1 MLILTLAIRNLFRNT
16 RRTLL
21 TILLIATSL
30 SALILTDALSRG
42 MTQTMVENLTHTL
55 AGDAQIHHRGFRDNF
70 STDLY
75 IADVEPIE
83 NRLAQDPRIAAYA
96 NRVISGGMI
105 SSTYNISAGLIYG
118 VDAAAE
124 RQVSKLEQA
133 VTKGDYLSGSDY
145 LLGSDYLSGSD
156 ASQASDTE
164 IMIGEP
170 LADLLEVGLGDRIVI
185 TLATAN
191 TGELAQALFRV
202 SGIFL
207 FGTREIDEN
216 LVFINLTQARKLL
229 EIKGSHEIAVRFNE
243 QDNNSATIASALQ
256 HFNTPSIEALGWR
269 ALNPEIDAMLD
280 MTGYST
286 LIVGAILFL
295 LASLGVINAMFMSI
309 YERIYEFGVAKAIGT
324 RPSQL
329 FVLIMTE
336 ALLLALISCLIG
348 MLLAAATCLWFAE
361 TGIPLGDM
369 EISGVAMSDSIPTVM
384 AWPQF
389 TSLPLYVLALIMVAA
404 LYPAR
409 FAARITPTDALHRS
423 L

>member
-55 AGDAQIHHRGFRDNF
+55 AGEAQVHRRGFRDNF

-75 IADVEPIE
+75 IANVEPIE
-83 NRLAQDPRIAAYA
+83 NQLAQDSRIAAYA

-124 RQVSKLEQA
+124 RQVSKLEKA
-133 VTKGDYLSGSDY
+133 VTRGNYLSA
-145 LLGSDYLSGSD
+145 SDYLS
-156 ASQASDTE
+156 ASNAPQSSATE

-185 TLATAN
+185 TLAAAD

-243 QDNNSATIASALQ
+243 QDNNNVTSASALQ

-286 LIVGAILFL
+286 LIVGTILFL

-336 ALLLALISCLIG
+336 ALLLALISCLVG

-384 AWPQF
+384 AWSQF

>member
-30 SALILTDALSRG
+30 SALILTDSITRG

-55 AGDAQIHHRGFRDNF
+55 AGEAQIHRRGFRDNF

-75 IADVEPIE
+75 MADVEPIE
-83 NRLAQDPRIAAYA
+83 NRLSQDPRISAYA

-133 VTKGDYLSGSDY
+133 VTRGDYLSVSDH
-145 LLGSDYLSGSD
+145 LLISD
-156 ASQASDTE
+156 ASQASAAE

-185 TLATAN
+185 TLAAAD

-216 LVFINLTQARKLL
+216 LVFINLTQARGLL
-229 EIKGSHEIAVRFNE
+229 EINGSHEIAVRFNE
-243 QDNNSATIASALQ
+243 QDNNNLTSASALQ

-269 ALNPEIDAMLD
+269 ALNPEIDAMLN

-286 LIVGAILFL
+286 LIVGTILFL

-329 FVLIMTE
+329 FFLIMTE

-348 MLLAAATCLWFAE
+348 MLLAAATSLWFAE

-384 AWPQF
+384 AWSQY

>member
-55 AGDAQIHHRGFRDNF
+55 AGEAQVHRRGFRDNF

-75 IADVEPIE
+75 IANVEPIE
-83 NRLAQDPRIAAYA
+83 NQLAQDSRIAAYA

-124 RQVSKLEQA
+124 RQVSKLEKA
-133 VTKGDYLSGSDY
+133 VTRGNYLSASG
-145 LLGSDYLSGSD
+145 YLS
-156 ASQASDTE
+156 ASNAPQSSATE

-185 TLATAN
+185 TLAAAD

-243 QDNNSATIASALQ
+243 QDNNNVTSASALQ

-286 LIVGAILFL
+286 LIVGTILFL

-336 ALLLALISCLIG
+336 ALLLALISCLVG

-384 AWPQF
+384 AWSQF

>member
-55 AGDAQIHHRGFRDNF
+55 AGEAQIHRQGFRDNF

-83 NRLAQDPRIAAYA
+83 NQLAQDSRIAAYA

-124 RQVSKLEQA
+124 RQVSKLEKA
-133 VTKGDYLSGSDY
+133 VTRGNYLSE
-145 LLGSDYLSGSD
+145 SD
-156 ASQASDTE
+156 APPASATE

-185 TLATAN
+185 TLAAAD

-207 FGTREIDEN
+207 FGTREVDEN

-243 QDNNSATIASALQ
+243 QDNNNVTSASALQ

-286 LIVGAILFL
+286 LIVGTILFL

-336 ALLLALISCLIG
+336 ALLLALISCLVG
-348 MLLAAATCLWFAE
+348 MLLAAVTCLWFAE

-384 AWPQF
+384 VLSQF
-389 TSLPLYVLALIMVAA
+389 TSLPLYVLALIMVAT

>member
-55 AGDAQIHHRGFRDNF
+55 AGEAQIHRQGFRDNF

-83 NRLAQDPRIAAYA
+83 NQLAQDSRIAAYA

-124 RQVSKLEQA
+124 RQVSKLEKA
-133 VTKGDYLSGSDY
+133 VTRGNYLSE
-145 LLGSDYLSGSD
+145 SD
-156 ASQASDTE
+156 APPASATE

-185 TLATAN
+185 TLAAAD

-243 QDNNSATIASALQ
+243 QDNNNVTSASALQ

-286 LIVGAILFL
+286 LIVGTILFL

-336 ALLLALISCLIG
+336 ALLLALISCLVG
-348 MLLAAATCLWFAE
+348 MLLAAVTCLWFAE

-384 AWPQF
+384 VLSQF
-389 TSLPLYVLALIMVAA
+389 TSLPLYVLALIMVAT

>member
-55 AGDAQIHHRGFRDNF
+55 AGEAQIHRRGFRDNF
-70 STDLY
+70 SADLY
-75 IADVEPIE
+75 ITDVEPIE
-83 NRLAQDPRIAAYA
+83 NRLAHDSRIAAYA

-118 VDAAAE
+118 VDATAE

-133 VTKGDYLSGSDY
+133 VTRGDYLSGSDH
-145 LLGSDYLSGSD
+145 LLISD
-156 ASQASDTE
+156 ASQASAAE

-185 TLATAN
+185 TLAAAD

-229 EIKGSHEIAVRFNE
+229 EIQGSHEIAVRFNE
-243 QDNNSATIASALQ
+243 PDNNSVTSASALQ

-286 LIVGAILFL
+286 LIVGTILFL

-369 EISGVAMSDSIPTVM
+369 EISGVAMSDNIPTVM
-384 AWPQF
+384 AWSQF

>member
-55 AGDAQIHHRGFRDNF
+55 AGEAQIHRRGFRDNF

-83 NRLAQDPRIAAYA
+83 NQLAQDSRIAAYA

-124 RQVSKLEQA
+124 RQVSKLEKA
-133 VTKGDYLSGSDY
+133 VTRGNYLSA
-145 LLGSDYLSGSD
+145 SDYLS
-156 ASQASDTE
+156 ASNAPQSSATE

-185 TLATAN
+185 TLAAAD

-216 LVFINLTQARKLL
+216 LVFINLTQARQLL

-243 QDNNSATIASALQ
+243 QDNNNVTSASALQ

-286 LIVGAILFL
+286 LIVGTILFL

-336 ALLLALISCLIG
+336 ALLLALISCLVG

-369 EISGVAMSDSIPTVM
+369 EISGVAMNDSIPTVM
-384 AWPQF
+384 AWSQF

>member
-55 AGDAQIHHRGFRDNF
+55 AGEAQIHRRGFRDNF

-75 IADVEPIE
+75 IADVEPIG
-83 NRLAQDPRIAAYA
+83 NRLSHDSRIAAYA

-118 VDAAAE
+118 VDATAE

-133 VTKGDYLSGSDY
+133 VTRGDYLSGSDH
-145 LLGSDYLSGSD
+145 LLISD
-156 ASQASDTE
+156 ASQASAAE

-185 TLATAN
+185 TLAAAD

-229 EIKGSHEIAVRFNE
+229 EIQGSHEIAVRFNE
-243 QDNNSATIASALQ
+243 PDNNSVTSASALQ

-286 LIVGAILFL
+286 LIVGTILFL

-369 EISGVAMSDSIPTVM
+369 EISGVAMSDNIPTVM
-384 AWPQF
+384 AWSQF

>member
-55 AGDAQIHHRGFRDNF
+55 AGEAQIHRRGFRDNF

-83 NRLAQDPRIAAYA
+83 NQLAQESRIAAYA

-124 RQVSKLEQA
+124 RQVSKLEKA
-133 VTKGDYLSGSDY
+133 VTRGNYLSA
-145 LLGSDYLSGSD
+145 SDYLS
-156 ASQASDTE
+156 ASNAPQSSATE

-185 TLATAN
+185 TLAAAD

-216 LVFINLTQARKLL
+216 LVFINLTQARQLL

-243 QDNNSATIASALQ
+243 QDNNNVTSASALQ

-286 LIVGAILFL
+286 LIVGTILFL

-336 ALLLALISCLIG
+336 ALLLALISCLVG

-384 AWPQF
+384 AWSQF
-389 TSLPLYVLALIMVAA
+389 TNLPLYVLALIMVAA

>member
-55 AGDAQIHHRGFRDNF
+55 AGEAQIHHRGFRDNF

-83 NRLAQDPRIAAYA
+83 NRLAQDPRITAYA

-118 VDAAAE
+118 VNAAAE

-133 VTKGDYLSGSDY
+133 VTRGEYLSGSDY
-145 LLGSDYLSGSD
+145 LLGSD
-156 ASQASDTE
+156 ASQASATE

-185 TLATAN
+185 TLAAAD

-202 SGIFL
+202 SGTFL
-207 FGTREIDEN
+207 FGNREIDEN

-229 EIKGSHEIAVRFNE
+229 EIQGSHEIAVRFNE
-243 QDNNSATIASALQ
+243 PDNNSVTSASALQ

-286 LIVGAILFL
+286 LIVGTILFL
-295 LASLGVINAMFMSI
+295 LASLGVVNAMFMSI

-329 FVLIMTE
+329 FFLIMTE

-384 AWPQF
+384 AWSQF

>member
-55 AGDAQIHHRGFRDNF
+55 AGEAQIHRRGFRDNF

-75 IADVEPIE
+75 IADVEPIG
-83 NRLAQDPRIAAYA
+83 NRLSHDSRIAAYA

-118 VDAAAE
+118 VDATAE

-133 VTKGDYLSGSDY
+133 VTRGNYLSGSDH
-145 LLGSDYLSGSD
+145 LLISD
-156 ASQASDTE
+156 ASQASAAE

-185 TLATAN
+185 TLAAAD

-229 EIKGSHEIAVRFNE
+229 EIQGSHEIAVRFNE
-243 QDNNSATIASALQ
+243 PDNNSATIASALQ

-286 LIVGAILFL
+286 LIVGTILFL

-369 EISGVAMSDSIPTVM
+369 EISGVAMSDNIPTVM
-384 AWPQF
+384 AWSQF